1 VNPLVESLG
10 PVFIAGFALQQLL
23 ELASP
28 LFDKW
33 GQSSGAWVAKV
44 FVFGLSLAIT
54 LILPLR
60 ALRPFGITSAGWL
73 DALLTA
79 LLVSSGTAWLD
90 DLLKIIRLKKL
101 EMQARAQN
109 AAPDRRESIR
119 D

>member
-1 VNPLVESLG
+1 MNPLVESLG

-23 ELASP
+23 ELVSP
-28 LFDKW
+28 LFEKW
-33 GQSSGAWVAKV
+33 FQSPGSWVARV

-60 ALRPFGITSAGWL
+60 ALRPFGMTSVGWL

-101 EMQARAQN
+101 ELQARAQN
-109 AAPDRRESIR
+109 TALDQR
-119 D
+119 

>member
-1 VNPLVESLG
+1 MNPLVEALG
-10 PVFIAGFALQQLL
+10 PVFVAGFALQQLL

-28 LFDKW
+28 LLEKW
-33 GQSSGAWVAKV
+33 GQSPGAWAARLLV
-44 FVFGLSLAIT
+44 FALSLAVT

-101 EMQARAQN
+101 ELQVRAQG
-109 AAPDRRESIR
+109 AAPDRH
-119 D
+119 